1 MREARAAAV
10 PLDRAQRERLARARA
25 ALTVADLLATPGQ
38 RAAPDVSD
46 THGAELAWTMYQ
58 TALRHVVAAML
69 RRGDE
74 ADADL
79 AALKLC
85 AGSADVDDALLRR
98 ITRNRPTDEDPELC
112 AADIA
117 RVHRLA
123 HALCDAMDPRRHR
136 IPRLW
141 GERIVR
147 TGLAAALAIA
157 LVVAAPVVDVLR
169 RPELALGARWTAS
182 SAAMYFGTEGQ
193 GFAPP
198 REGPLVF
205 VHTAQESSPWV
216 RFDLGAAKALRNVIT
231 YNRWDCCVERA
242 VPLVV
247 ELSLDGEHYWE
258 AATRR
263 DPFYVWSATFAAQR
277 ARYVRLRVLG
287 PSTLHLTRVEIR

>member
-1 MREARAAAV
+1 MREARAAV
-10 PLDRAQRERLARARA
+10 IPLDRAQRDALDRARS
-25 ALTVADLLATPGQ
+25 ALTVADLLAAPGQ

-46 THGAELAWTMYQ
+46 EHASALAWTMYQ

-79 AALKLC
+79 DALKLC

-98 ITRNRPTDEDPELC
+98 ITHNRPAGEDLSLRD
-112 AADIA
+112 ADIA
-117 RVHRLA
+117 RVRRLT

-141 GERIVR
+141 GERLVR
-147 TGLAAALAIA
+147 TGLAASLVIA
-157 LVVAAPVVDVLR
+157 LVVAAPVVNVLR
-169 RPELALGARWTAS
+169 RPDLALAARWTAS
-182 SAAMYFGTEGQ
+182 SAAMNFATEGQ

-205 VHTAQESSPWV
+205 VHTSQEASPWV
-216 RFDLGAAKALRNVIT
+216 RFDLGAEHSLRNVIV

-242 VPLVV
+242 APLVV
-247 ELSLDGEHYWE
+247 ELSTDGARYWE

-287 PSTLHLTRVEIR
+287 PATLHLTRVEIR